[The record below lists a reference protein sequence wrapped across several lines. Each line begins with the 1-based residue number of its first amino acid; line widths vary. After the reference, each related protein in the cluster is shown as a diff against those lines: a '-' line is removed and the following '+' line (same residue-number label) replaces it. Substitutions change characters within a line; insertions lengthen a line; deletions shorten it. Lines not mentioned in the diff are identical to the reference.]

1 MIYAVSGRLV
11 DERRAEFHRKLTDG
25 TIAAQRPDGGEIVA
39 SMRRARVSEDG
50 IVRWTELCF
59 CATPLQHERDT
70 VLDHYFSEIETE
82 PVDAHSRFSGA
93 PLMDMLAISAERDR

>member
-39 SMRRARVSEDG
+39 SMRRARVAEDG
-50 IVRWTELCF
+50 TVRWTELCY
-59 CATPLQHERDT
+59 CPTPLRHERET
-70 VLDHYFSEIETE
+70 VLDRYFSEIATE
-82 PVDAHSRFSGA
+82 PVEAHSTFDGD
-93 PLMDMLAISAERDR
+93 PLMDLLAMSAERER